1 MYETFFGLQERPF
14 DLAPNPK
21 YLFLS
26 NRQREA
32 LSAIRYALEGP
43 RGLMLMI
50 GDAGTGKTTLVQ
62 AAIAEIGSVTT
73 QCVLVS
79 NPTLTRNE
87 FYECLATEFG
97 LANDAGESKTRF
109 LFELRHHLEERHR
122 DGKLTAIV
130 FDEAQSLPHELLEEV
145 RLLSNIETPTTKFL
159 SVVLAG
165 QPELAARLNEP
176 QLRQLKQRIALRC
189 ELAAFD
195 LPETAAYIAGRIRIA
210 GGAPADIFTR
220 NAVEAIFEGSSG
232 VPRVINVV
240 SHNALIAGFATQSRP
255 IRRTIIEE
263 VLRDLDLA
271 GSPNVSLDTQ
281 PGSLDRVQPRP
292 VAPAAAPIPVP
303 PPHAPEPE
311 SEKSLEDRQGSP
323 FFKGFARKRGFS
335 FF

>member
-26 NRQREA
+26 TRQREA

-97 LANDAGESKTRF
+97 LQNDAGESKTRF

-122 DGKLTAIV
+122 DGKLTAVV

-165 QPELAARLNEP
+165 QPELAARLNES

-240 SHNALIAGFATQSRP
+240 SHNALISGFATQSRP
-255 IRRTIIEE
+255 IRRTIVEE

-271 GSPNVSLDTQ
+271 APQSISLDPQATS
-281 PGSLDRVQPRP
+281 PDRVQPRP
-292 VAPAAAPIPVP
+292 AAAPAPVP
-303 PPHAPEPE
+303 PPPAPEPE
-311 SEKSLEDRQGSP
+311 SEKSHEDRQGSP

>member
-26 NRQREA
+26 TRQREA

-43 RGLMLMI
+43 RGLMLMA

-79 NPTLTRNE
+79 NPTLTRSE
-87 FYECLATEFG
+87 FYECLAREFG
-97 LANDAGESKTRF
+97 LQNDAGESKTRF

-240 SHNALIAGFATQSRP
+240 SHNALISGFATQSRP
-255 IRRTIIEE
+255 IRRTIVEE

-271 GSPNVSLDTQ
+271 APQSISPDPHATS
-281 PGSLDRVQPRP
+281 PDRVQPK
-292 VAPAAAPIPVP
+292 PAAAPAPVAP
-303 PPHAPEPE
+303 PPAPEPD
-311 SEKSLEDRQGSP
+311 SDKSHDDRQGSP